1 MITNLSLL
9 IIEVI
14 FLAILV
20 LALHRIS
27 TRYGLIPLVALA
39 LVLTVFV
46 QVSNSSLVYIQL
58 SNEFFL
64 IVAASV
70 CIPVILMIILILYIV
85 EGTIVARLTIVSIL
99 GASLLYYLLF
109 WSNKVHLSLAGGGS
123 FLSLTPDSPTLS
135 LYLRSIV
142 ASLIAFTADLFII
155 AIVYQGIR
163 NIIPTLPAWIA
174 PGIALLVSLWS
185 DTVLYQAFCCGWP
198 TSDFF
203 VLVVDDLLGKTLVGV
218 VIWPLV
224 AIYLATLAPKIN
236 KDFRGSEHRPT
247 FDLLFGPFR
256 SMEVALARS
265 EASLQESE
273 ALYQSLVEVMPMRVC
288 RKDFEGRFTFVNKRY
303 CDGFGLAASE
313 ILGKTDFDL
322 HPKELAEKYR
332 KDDLEV
338 MTIGRTVEIVEEH
351 QPIDGERSF
360 VQVFKSP
367 VYDAQGR
374 ANGLQAVFWDI
385 TERIQAEAERDK
397 LIAEL
402 ESRNAELERFT
413 YTVSH
418 DLKSPLITIGGFLGY
433 LEEDAIKRDTEKL
446 REDIQRINNATN
458 KMKSLL
464 DELLELS
471 RIGRLI
477 NAPENIPFAEIVHDA
492 LERLEGQLRE
502 GSVEV
507 EISSDLPVV
516 YGDRARLVEV
526 IQNLV
531 DNAVKFMG
539 DQPQPRIEIG
549 VRKQN
554 DERAF
559 FIKDNGVGIEPQYHD
574 KIFELFDKLNPN
586 SEGTGIGLALVKR
599 IVNVHE
605 GEIWVE
611 SQGNGF
617 GATFY
622 FTLPMKPISK
632 VEEGKL

>member
-1 MITNLSLL
+1 MIANLSLL
-9 IIEVI
+9 IVEVI
-14 FLAILV
+14 FLALLV

-27 TRYGLIPLVALA
+27 PRYGLIPLVALA

-46 QVSNSSLVYIQL
+46 QMSNTSLVYIQL
-58 SNEFFL
+58 TNDFFL
-64 IVAASV
+64 TVAASV
-70 CIPVILMIILILYIV
+70 CVPVILIVILILYVV

-99 GASLLYYLLF
+99 GATLLYYLLF
-109 WSNKVHLSLAGGGS
+109 WSNKVHLSLTGGGS

-135 LYLRSIV
+135 LYLPSIV

-155 AIVYQGIR
+155 AIVYQGIK
-163 NIIPTLPAWIA
+163 NTLPQLPTWFA
-174 PGIALLVSLWS
+174 PGLALLVSLWS
-185 DTVLYQAFCCGWP
+185 DTMLYQAFCCGWP
-198 TSDFF
+198 TLDFF
-203 VLVVDDLLGKTLVGV
+203 VQIADDLIGKTVVGV
-218 VIWPLV
+218 ISWPLV
-224 AIYLATLAPKIN
+224 AIYLTNFVPNAYKNLGV
-236 KDFRGSEHRPT
+236 DEHRPT

-256 SMEVALARS
+256 GIEVALARS

-288 RKDFEGRFTFVNKRY
+288 RKDLEGRFTFVNKRY
-303 CDGFGLAASE
+303 CDGFGIPASE

-322 HPKELAEKYR
+322 HPKDLAEKYR

-338 MTIGRTVEIVEEH
+338 MSIGRTVEIIEEH

-367 VYDAQGR
+367 VYDAQGKIH
-374 ANGLQAVFWDI
+374 GMQAVFWDI
-385 TERIQAEAERDK
+385 TERIQAEAERGE

-402 ESRNAELERFT
+402 ETRNAELERFT

-433 LEEDAIKRDTEKL
+433 LEEDATAGNTEKL
-446 REDIQRINNATN
+446 RNDIQRINGATN

-471 RIGRLI
+471 RIGRLM
-477 NAPENIPFAEIVHDA
+477 NSPENTPFEEIVHDA
-492 LERLEGQLRE
+492 LERLEGQLRKNNVT
-502 GSVEV
+502 VEV
-507 EISSDLPVV
+507 SSELPVV

-526 IQNLV
+526 VQNLV
-531 DNAVKFMG
+531 DNSAKFMG
-539 DQPQPRIEIG
+539 DQAQPQIEIG
-549 VRKQN
+549 ADKQY
-554 DERAF
+554 EEYVF
-559 FIKDNGVGIEPQYHD
+559 FVKDNGIGIDPQYHD
-574 KIFELFDKLNPN
+574 KIFELFDKLEPN

-599 IVNVHE
+599 IINVHE

-611 SQGNGF
+611 SQGNGS

-622 FTLPMKPISK
+622 FTLPLKPNAK
-632 VEEGKL
+632 V

>member
-1 MITNLSLL
+1 MLTNLSLL
-9 IIEVI
+9 IIEI
-14 FLAILV
+14 IV
-20 LALHRIS
+20 LAVSVLVLHRIS
-27 TRYGLIPLVALA
+27 PRYGLTPLIALA
-39 LVLTVFV
+39 LALTVFV
-46 QVSNSSLVYIQL
+46 QASNTSLVYIQL

-64 IVAASV
+64 TVASSAY
-70 CIPVILMIILILYIV
+70 IPVILMVILILYIV

-99 GASLLYYLLF
+99 GSSLLYYLLF
-109 WSNKVHLSLAGGGS
+109 WSNKVHLSLTGGGS
-123 FLSLTPDSPTLS
+123 FLSLTPNSPTFS
-135 LYLRSIV
+135 LYLPSIV

-155 AIVYQGIR
+155 AIVYQGIK
-163 NIIPTLPAWIA
+163 NIFPQFPAWIA
-174 PGIALLVSLWS
+174 PGIALLVSLWN
-185 DTVLYQAFCCGWP
+185 DTVLYQATCCGWP

-203 VLVVDDLLGKTLVGV
+203 AQIVDDLLGKTLVG
-218 VIWPLV
+218 IILWPLV
-224 AIYLATLAPKIN
+224 AIYLTNVVPKVFKNYRSSAI
-236 KDFRGSEHRPT
+236 RPT

-288 RKDFEGRFTFVNKRY
+288 RKDLEGRFTFVNKRY
-303 CDGFGLAASE
+303 CDGFELPASE

-332 KDDLEV
+332 KDDLAV
-338 MTIGRTVEIVEEH
+338 ITNGQTMEIVEEH

-367 VYDAQGR
+367 VYDAQGKT
-374 ANGLQAVFWDI
+374 NGIQTVFWDI
-385 TERIQAEAERDK
+385 TERIQAEAERGK

-433 LEEDAIKRDTEKL
+433 LEEDAVAGDTEKL
-446 REDIQRINNATN
+446 RGDIQRINNATS
-458 KMKSLL
+458 KMKNML

-477 NAPENIPFAEIVHDA
+477 NPPENISFEEIVYDA
-492 LERLEGQLRE
+492 LERLEGQLSE
-502 GSVEV
+502 GNVKVEV
-507 EISSDLPVV
+507 SKNLPVV

-526 IQNLV
+526 VQNLV
-531 DNAVKFMG
+531 DNSVKFMG
-539 DQPQPRIEIG
+539 NQQQPQIEIG
-549 VRKQN
+549 VHKQD
-554 DERAF
+554 DEFVF
-559 FIKDNGVGIEPQYHD
+559 FVKDNGIGIDSKYHD
-574 KIFELFDKLNPN
+574 KIFELFDKLNPR

-605 GEIWVE
+605 GKIWVE
-611 SQGNGF
+611 SPKNGS

-622 FTLPMKPISK
+622 FTLPLKPNAK
-632 VEEGKL
+632 V